1 MTMKVFV
8 TGASSGIGAATAK
21 AFAAGG
27 HTVAICARRAERLE
41 EVAAACGPRTRW
53 WVADLSDLES
63 LAEVA
68 ATVDD
73 EVGGVDV
80 LINNA
85 GIPKR
90 RRVRAMTALDVEKV
104 MAMNYFSPVRL
115 SLSFLPRMLERGRG
129 EIVNISSMGAHSA
142 AFGVGAYAAS
152 KAALE
157 LFTESMYLELAN
169 SGVRARLVVPGT
181 TRTEFSEDKPGNE
194 RSIVA
199 GTESA
204 DPDEV
209 AEAIVSAVGDDAFM
223 SYAMARDARTASA
236 KASDP
241 NSFLAKARAALAPLL
256 QP

>member
-21 AFAAGG
+21 AFATGG
-27 HTVAICARRAERLE
+27 NTVAICARRADRLE
-41 EVAAACGPRTRW
+41 EVAAACGPGTRW
-53 WVADLSDLES
+53 WVADLADLTA
-63 LAEVA
+63 LDEVA

-73 EVGGVDV
+73 ALEGVDV

-90 RRVRAMTALDVEKV
+90 RRVRTMTAVDVENV

-115 SLSFLPRMLERGRG
+115 SLAFLPRMLERGRG
-129 EIVNISSMGAHSA
+129 QIINISSMGAHSA

-181 TRTEFSEDKPGNE
+181 TRTEFSDDKPGNE

-199 GTESA
+199 GAESA
-204 DPDEV
+204 NPEEV
-209 AEAIVSAVGDDAFM
+209 AEGIVAAVGDDAFM
-223 SYAMARDARTASA
+223 SFATGRDARTASA
-236 KASDP
+236 KAADP
-241 NSFLAKARAALAPLL
+241 NLFLAKAQAVLAPLL